1 MLPSYAHLN
10 IEERERLFGW
20 RKGGVSLRDIAKGLK
35 RNVSTVSRELKRN
48 TRYGRDY
55 LPCLAQKR
63 AERVAK
69 EQRYQAPLKNPEIFL
84 YVREKLRKPYL
95 WSPEIIAG
103 RIKQEVKGAAINP
116 ETIYRYIYS
125 KRGRRYKLWENLE
138 CGRQKRKRKLGR
150 KVHNRGKVPNAL
162 SIDLRPKYILKWRQ
176 PGHWET
182 DNVEGI
188 RTSKP
193 ALSVCVERSL
203 RLVALTRLPNQTAK
217 AKTQALKRKLKSL
230 PPELRLSLTQDNGKE
245 NYGHEETGK
254 ELGMAMYFCHAYHSW
269 EKGSV
274 ENRNRKIRRF
284 FPKGTDFTGVSEDE
298 IAAVEYYLNNRP
310 MKCLDYSTP
319 YEKMQQL
326 LSKLQST

>member
-1 MLPSYAHLN
+1 MPSYVHLN

-20 RKGGVSLRDIAKGLK
+20 RKVSVSLRDIAKRLK

-55 LPCLAQKR
+55 LPCRAQKR

-69 EQRYQAPLKNPEIFL
+69 EQRYQAPLKNPEVFL
-84 YVREKLRKPYL
+84 YVRRKLRKPYL

-103 RIKQEVKGAAINP
+103 RIGQEVKGAAINP

-150 KVHNRGKVPNAL
+150 KIQNRGKVPNAI
-162 SIDLRPKYILKWRQ
+162 SIDLRPKYIMSRKR

-182 DNVEGI
+182 DNVEGP
-188 RTSKP
+188 RPSKP
-193 ALSVCVERSL
+193 ALSVLVERSL
-203 RLVALTRLPNQTAK
+203 RLVALTWLPNQTAK
-217 AKTQALKRKLKSL
+217 VKTRALKRKLKPL

-245 NYGHEETGK
+245 NHGHEATGK
-254 ELGMAMYFCHAYHSW
+254 ALGMAMYFCHAYHSW
-269 EKGSV
+269 EKESV

-326 LSKLQST
+326 LSKLKST

>member
-1 MLPSYAHLN
+1 MPSYEHLN

-20 RKGGVSLRDIAKGLK
+20 RKADVSLRVIAQRLK

-69 EQRYQAPLKNPEIFL
+69 EQRYQAPLKNPEVFL

-103 RIKQEVKGAAINP
+103 RIGQEIKGATIDP

-125 KRGRRYKLWENLE
+125 RRGRRYNLWENLE

-150 KVHNRGKVPNAL
+150 KVHNRGKVPNAV
-162 SIDLRPKYILKWRQ
+162 SIDLRPKYILKRKQ

-182 DNVEGI
+182 DNVEGKQK
-188 RTSKP
+188 TKP

-203 RLVALTRLPNQTAK
+203 RLVAITRLLNQTSQV
-217 AKTQALKRKLKSL
+217 KTAALKRRLKSF
-230 PPELRLSLTQDNGKE
+230 PPALRLSLTQDNGKE
-245 NYGHEETGK
+245 NYGHQETGQA
-254 ELGMAMYFCHAYHSW
+254 LGTEMYFCHAYHSW

-298 IAAVEYYLNNRP
+298 IAAVEYHLNNRP

-326 LSKLQST
+326 LSKLKST